1 MEVKQIAVIGAGI
14 MGNGIAHVS
23 ALAGYATFL
32 VDIDDGA
39 LEKARTTIERNLQK
53 GAERGKMSE
62 ADVKATLAR
71 LSTTKDLEE
80 AAKGADLVIEAIV
93 EDMPTKLKLFHRLD
107 GVCPQDTILASNT
120 SALSVTEMGGA
131 TGRADRVLG
140 MHFFN
145 PPHIMKLIE
154 IVQGLETSAETIRTV
169 EDISRK
175 MGKETVLVN
184 ESPGFITSRINA
196 LVGNEAFRMLQ
207 EGVASAEDIDK
218 AIRLGL
224 NYPMGP
230 LEMVDLVGLDTRL
243 QVLEHLNATLGDRF
257 RPCPILV
264 KYVRAGRLGR
274 KTGRG
279 FFEYDEQG
287 KRK

>member
-1 MEVKQIAVIGAGI
+1 
-14 MGNGIAHVS
+14 
-23 ALAGYATFL
+23 
-32 VDIDDGA
+32 
-39 LEKARTTIERNLQK
+39 
-53 GAERGKMSE
+53 
-62 ADVKATLAR
+62 
-71 LSTTKDLEE
+71 
-80 AAKGADLVIEAIV
+80 
-93 EDMPTKLKLFHRLD
+93 
-107 GVCPQDTILASNT
+107 
-120 SALSVTEMGGA
+120 
-131 TGRADRVLG
+131 
-140 MHFFN
+140 
-145 PPHIMKLIE
+145 MKLIE
-154 IVQGLETSAETIRTV
+154 IVQGLETSPETIQTV
-169 EDISRK
+169 EDVSRK
-175 MGKETVLVN
+175 MEKETVLVN
-184 ESPGFITSRINA
+184 ESPGFVTSRINA

-274 KTGRG
+274 KTGKG